1 MSGGMIGPEYDSQ
14 IRQTIVAVRSMGR
27 TSSEMDL
34 TAQQKAASRF
44 PTTRAVLVQTMTA
57 PSSSSAVPTSV
68 MVATLTLDLSTKQLT
83 PTSMRIRAYNYT
95 AGNSAA
101 KGTYCVM
108 QFIGVWEI
116 VWLACDPTAAWE
128 SLLLVP
134 T

>member
-1 MSGGMIGPEYDSQ
+1 MSGGMIGPEYDGQ

-34 TAQQKAASRF
+34 SAEQRMPSRF
-44 PTTRAVLVQTMTA
+44 PTTRAVLVQTMAA
-57 PSSSSAVPTSV
+57 PSSSSAVPTSA
-68 MVATLTLDLSTKQLT
+68 MVATLTLDLTTKQLT
-83 PTSMRIRAYNYT
+83 PTNMRIRAYNYT
-95 AGNSAA
+95 EGNSAA

-108 QFIGVWEI
+108 HFIGVWEI
-116 VWLACDPTAAWE
+116 VWLACGPTAAWE